1 MMFGIPYLSNYIL
14 LCNVAAMIYFAYRT
28 HAGTR
33 QWHRDAATLMSR
45 TGEIAAKNHE
55 DAERIIELL
64 TEIRDQLK
72 VKA

>member
-1 MMFGIPYLSNYIL
+1 MFGIPYLSNYIL
-14 LCNVAAMIYFAYRT
+14 LCNVTAMIYFAYRT
-28 HAGTR
+28 YAGTR
-33 QWHRDAATLMSR
+33 QWHRDAGTLMSR